1 MCTYYN
7 RTCIMQG
14 DALFDNLLT
23 KQTYSPADINYVIG
37 HFITGKKP
45 PFILFYAISR
55 EFAITELHKRPWT
68 SHSPFA
74 DPFKHLAQA
83 EIAPE
88 GKLTYLKSVK
98 FNLFQQAKGLTD
110 YWIRSCKLCS
120 LDDPQFI
127 QFIAQMLYSDALQ
140 SDKDGRIEFL
150 EFLSNFHYEAYT
162 LNQIL
167 QYIWEEERQ
176 LDSDQF
182 LSTQLSD
189 QKLIKIK
196 QILIDC
202 KGANYNKDKH
212 YLEPTSDENW
222 LYIFGRRFL
231 SKPSPLKWLGSNQEL
246 MSTMQLICGKG
257 KTIKPI
263 IRNFFNKTD
272 LPPADNRRLPQPLAD
287 KIRQVIESS
296 K

>member
-1 MCTYYN
+1 
-7 RTCIMQG
+7 MQG

-162 LNQIL
+162 INQIL
-167 QYIWEEERQ
+167 Q
-176 LDSDQF
+176 
-182 LSTQLSD
+182 
-189 QKLIKIK
+189 
-196 QILIDC
+196 
-202 KGANYNKDKH
+202 
-212 YLEPTSDENW
+212 
-222 LYIFGRRFL
+222 
-231 SKPSPLKWLGSNQEL
+231 
-246 MSTMQLICGKG
+246 
-257 KTIKPI
+257 
-263 IRNFFNKTD
+263 
-272 LPPADNRRLPQPLAD
+272 
-287 KIRQVIESS
+287 
-296 K
+296 

>member
-1 MCTYYN
+1 
-7 RTCIMQG
+7 MQG

-45 PFILFYAISR
+45 PFILLYAISR
-55 EFAITELHKRPWT
+55 EFAITELHKLIWT

-74 DPFKHLAQA
+74 NPFKQLDQA
-83 EIAPE
+83 SSAPQ
-88 GKLTYLKSVK
+88 GKLAYLESIK

-110 YWIRSCKLCS
+110 YWIRSFKLCS

-127 QFIAQMLYSDALQ
+127 QFIAKTLYLDALQ
-140 SDKDGRIEFL
+140 SDEDGRTEFL
-150 EFLSNFHYEAYT
+150 EFLCSFHYEAYT
-162 LNQIL
+162 INQIL
-167 QYIWEEERQ
+167 QYIWKEERQ

-222 LYIFGRRFL
+222 LYILGRSSL
-231 SKPSPLKWLGSNQEL
+231 DEPSPLKWLGSNQEL

-263 IRNFFNKTD
+263 IRKFFNKTD

-287 KIRQVIESS
+287 KIKQVIESS